1 MFAHELFPSASPLNV
16 GNNSANI
23 EVTTRFEHQTGTEA
37 ELQLFWWFD
46 NVLEL
51 SLDASLVGS
60 SEFQNRQ
67 TVTLTEQMTFWSI
80 KEC

>member
-1 MFAHELFPSASPLNV
+1 MNMFAHELFPSASPLNV

-23 EVTTRFEHQTGTEA
+23 QVTTRFEHQTG
-37 ELQLFWWFD
+37 LD
-46 NVLEL
+46 NVLEFI
-51 SLDASLVGS
+51 LDASLVGS

-67 TVTLTEQMTFWSI
+67 TVTLTDQMTFRSI